1 MQTREDAFT
10 VAIRVQTPENVA
22 FWMRLNAPSCVPRK
36 RSETHFEPQKWL
48 HGLYQTIHS
57 LLII

>member
-48 HGLYQTIHS
+48 HGC
-57 LLII
+57 